1 MVLMVY
7 NWFKWFFRWVIFSV
21 CVLAHVRTLKIT
33 FLSALGPHGGTQAL
47 HCSAPAS
54 SGCGVWFS
62 PVAAC
67 RLSRC
72 GTWSLEHV
80 GSVVSVRGLS
90 CPMAVGILGSLT
102 RDQNHIPYIGR
113 WILNRWTTREVLGII
128 FDSRLSHTSHPVTKS
143 LNNYLLDV
151 FLISPFF
158 SIPIFTTPI

>member
-90 CPMAVGILGSLT
+90 CPMAVGILVPWPGIKTTSRTLEGGFSTAGPPGKSWESFLILAFLIPHIQSPSL
-102 RDQNHIPYIGR
+102 
-113 WILNRWTTREVLGII
+113 WIII
-128 FDSRLSHTSHPVTKS
+128 F
-143 LNNYLLDV
+143 
-151 FLISPFF
+151 
-158 SIPIFTTPI
+158 